1 MTNEFTLRGALLPV
15 EDLGAAL
22 RFYSDT
28 LGWTLRFRDG
38 DRYASWDAGGT
49 NIALAA
55 PVEHPVEGRQA
66 LLVKV
71 RDVPRAVAVLSD
83 AGVDILLAPVNGPD
97 KVRAAVRDAAG
108 NIISLYAPLEAAA
121 VSGGVDA

>member
-1 MTNEFTLRGALLPV
+1 MTNGFTLRGVMLPV
-15 EDLGAAL
+15 EDLDAAL

-38 DRYASWDAGGT
+38 DRYASLDAGGT

-55 PVEHPVEGRQA
+55 PVEQPAEGRPA

-71 RDVPRAVAVLSD
+71 RDVPRAVAALSD
-83 AGVDILLAPVNGPD
+83 AGVDILLSPVNGPD
-97 KVRAAVRDAAG
+97 EVRAAVRDAAG
-108 NIISLYAPLEAAA
+108 NIISLYAPLEAAV
-121 VSGGVDA
+121 VSGGLDA